1 MNIHYTNIMFQ
12 RLLLSFIFLFLF
24 ASQVFALDVVYPS
37 SKNVTINAEST
48 FVYGNVKPNET
59 LKINSQGVKIW
70 DEGVF
75 VHVVPLYFGDNE
87 ITFESTLD
95 GKKEVQKYVIT
106 RNKPVTVESTP
117 VEYLPKREG
126 YYLYT
131 RTNRNNCPVRSS
143 ASSSSKRV
151 FDLPEGIV
159 LYLAGQ
165 QGNYYK
171 IEEQGKT
178 DFWIHKDNI
187 ETPVLVSK
195 RINAIIK
202 TPERYSDKYY
212 DYVHIPVNYPVMY
225 SLEQDNKKIKLVL
238 YGVNNYKDTDDGLYN
253 NLEFVFEND
262 DPVVGYEAYYQTNR
276 FVFKRAKVADKINSY
291 RPLHNV
297 RIFIDAGHGGSE
309 KGAIGPTRVNEKD
322 INLSIAKKLIN
333 ELQKEGAI
341 VSYSRVDDS
350 QVQLYD
356 RVQMAKDNN
365 AFILLSIHN
374 NSLPNG
380 KNPFIQHGAETY
392 YYNDNAKVLGY
403 IIQNNLVKDLGL
415 NDSGLRKNRFALNS
429 STNPISV
436 LVEVAYMINPT
447 EYKQLQSPTFQDD
460 VAKSLT
466 KSLKEFMVVLK
477 K

>member
-1 MNIHYTNIMFQ
+1 MFQ
-12 RLLLSFIFLFLF
+12 RLFLIFIFLFLCT
-24 ASQVFALDVVYPS
+24 SKVFALDVVYPS
-37 SKNVTINAEST
+37 SKNLTINAEST
-48 FVYGNVKPNET
+48 FVYGSVKPNET
-59 LKINSQGVKIW
+59 LKINSQGVKLW

-75 VHVVPLYFGDNE
+75 VHVVPLYYGENE

-95 GKKEVQKYVIT
+95 GKKEIQKYIIT
-106 RNKPVTVESTP
+106 RTKPSDKKVELP
-117 VEYLPKREG
+117 DYNPKREG
-126 YYLYT
+126 YFLYT
-131 RTNRNNCPVRSS
+131 RTKKDNCPIRSS
-143 ASSSSKRV
+143 ATASSKRV
-151 FDLPEGIV
+151 FDLPQGVV

-165 QGNYYK
+165 QGDYYK
-171 IEEQGKT
+171 IEEKGKT

-187 ETPVLVSK
+187 EIPVLVSK

-225 SLEQDNKKIKLVL
+225 SLEQENKKIKLVL

-253 NLEFVFEND
+253 NLEFVFENENQ
-262 DPVVGYEAYYQTNR
+262 VVGYDAYYQTNKL
-276 FVFKRAKVADKINSY
+276 VFRRAKMADKINPY

-309 KGAIGPTRVNEKD
+309 KGAVGPTRVYEKD
-322 INLSIAKKLIN
+322 INLAIAKKLIF

-350 QVQLYD
+350 QIKLYD

-380 KNPFIQHGAETY
+380 KNPFVQHGTETY
-392 YYNDNAKVLGY
+392 YHNDNAKVLGY

-447 EYKQLQSPTFQDD
+447 EYKQLQTPKFQDD

-466 KSLKEFMVVLK
+466 KSLKEFMVILK

>member
-1 MNIHYTNIMFQ
+1 MFQ
-12 RLLLSFIFLFLF
+12 RIFLSFIFLFLF
-24 ASQVFALDVVYPS
+24 ASNSFALDVVYPS
-37 SKNVTINAEST
+37 SKEVKINAEST
-48 FVYGNVKPNET
+48 FVYGNVKQGET
-59 LKINSQGVKIW
+59 LKINAQSVKIW
-70 DEGVF
+70 EDGVF
-75 VHVVPLYFGDNE
+75 VQVVPLYYGTNE
-87 ITFESTLD
+87 ITFESTLK
-95 GKKEVQKYVIT
+95 GKKEIEKYIIT
-106 RNKPVTVESTP
+106 REKPSEEKYPPLAYS
-117 VEYLPKREG
+117 PKKDG
-126 YYLYT
+126 YFLYT
-131 RTNRNNCPVRSS
+131 RTVKNNCPIRSGP
-143 ASSSSKRV
+143 SSSSKRV
-151 FDLPEGIV
+151 FDLPEGVV

-171 IEEQGKT
+171 IEEKGET
-178 DFWIHKDNI
+178 DFWIHRDNI
-187 ETPVLVSK
+187 EQPSLVSK
-195 RINAIIK
+195 RIDAIVK

-212 DYVHIPVNYPVMY
+212 DYVHIPVNYPVMF
-225 SLEQDNKKIKLVL
+225 SLKQDNKKVKFIL

-262 DPVVGYEAYYQTNR
+262 VPVLGYEAYYQTNK
-276 FVFKRAKVADKINSY
+276 FVFKRAKMADKINPY

-309 KGAIGPTRVNEKD
+309 KGAIGPTRINEKD
-322 INLSIAKKLIN
+322 INLAIAKKLIN
-333 ELQKEGAI
+333 ELKKEGAI
-341 VSYSRVDDS
+341 VSYSRIDDR
-350 QVQLYD
+350 QVKLYD
-356 RVQMAKDNN
+356 RIKMAKDNN

-380 KNPFIQHGAETY
+380 KNPFVQHGAETY

-447 EYKQLQSPTFQDD
+447 EYKKLQSPLFQEN

-466 KSLKEFMVVLK
+466 KSLKEYMILLK